1 MEEVVLKPEKAQGTR
16 WIDHKVRALKKM
28 KSNWSLIVSHLES
41 FHENT
46 KNKDQDRAK
55 AKGYLLKLKRLK
67 FLWYMHFMLDLLNEI
82 AKLSLLMQRDD
93 VTVSQVVKKVEI
105 VCSEIYILLN
115 GNGDNL
121 TEFYETLID
130 DKYQNQIVSRVGVP
144 PNFDNTEK
152 AHITRGMTEN
162 IRNRFQNLHQDNRF
176 SSCIVLDQRNWPAE
190 KDNLLTYG
198 NRQIKTIYNSFEAL
212 LQRIGCDIN
221 NALDEWKEMKIH
233 INSND
238 HLKNLHPLNLWQ
250 RLTNED
256 GNREVKEHSNILK
269 IILLT
274 EVYPLSTAVC
284 ERIFCDEEN
293 KIGLAK

>member
-1 MEEVVLKPEKAQGTR
+1 MKEVVLKPEKAQGTR

-28 KSNWSLIVSHLES
+28 KINWSLIVSHLES

-55 AKGYLLKLKRLK
+55 AKGYLLKLKRFK

-130 DKYQNQIVSRVGVP
+130 DKYQNQTVSRVGVP
-144 PNFDNTEK
+144 PNVDNTEK
-152 AHITRGMTEN
+152 TH
-162 IRNRFQNLHQDNRF
+162 H
-176 SSCIVLDQRNWPAE
+176 
-190 KDNLLTYG
+190 
-198 NRQIKTIYNSFEAL
+198 
-212 LQRIGCDIN
+212 
-221 NALDEWKEMKIH
+221 
-233 INSND
+233 
-238 HLKNLHPLNLWQ
+238 
-250 RLTNED
+250 
-256 GNREVKEHSNILK
+256 
-269 IILLT
+269 
-274 EVYPLSTAVC
+274 
-284 ERIFCDEEN
+284 
-293 KIGLAK
+293 